1 MNTSKHQYD
10 VLVVILGLVGLI
22 PTGLLALWAFATSA
36 DLYETAL
43 QQEYASCPKVMDC
56 NIPQQCVLNI
66 SAIKQKYISELD
78 GTFGILYRLTG
89 YPTISVGYPEGTADK
104 FLIPVCEP

>member
-1 MNTSKHQYD
+1 MNTSKQQYD
-10 VLVVILGLVGLI
+10 VLIVVLGLVGLI

-36 DLYETAL
+36 GLYETAL

-56 NIPQQCVLNI
+56 NIPQQCILN
-66 SAIKQKYISELD
+66 SDAIKQNYIGELK

-89 YPTISVGYPEGTADK
+89 YPTISVGFPDGAADK